1 MLCEMVVKL
10 FEFWIIKEL
19 INGDSY
25 INLIKVGKKVIENL
39 DLIIWFYVEKVIE
52 GKVVFLNCVLI
63 LYCLLI

>member
-1 MLCEMVVKL
+1 MFCEMAVKL

>member
-1 MLCEMVVKL
+1 MFCEMVVKL

-39 DLIIWFYVEKVIE
+39 DLIIWLYVEKVIE